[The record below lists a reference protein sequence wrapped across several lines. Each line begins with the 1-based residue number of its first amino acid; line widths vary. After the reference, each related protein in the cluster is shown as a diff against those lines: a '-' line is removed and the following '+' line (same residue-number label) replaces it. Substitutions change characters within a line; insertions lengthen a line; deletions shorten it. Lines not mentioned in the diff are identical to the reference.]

1 MSFTLGQLAVIAN
14 ALERHAP
21 HAEKL
26 RAVIEAMLAA
36 KRAETPSTTEEPQP

>member
-1 MSFTLGQLAVIAN
+1 MSLTLGQLVVIAS

-26 RAVIEAMLAA
+26 RAVIEAMLVA
-36 KRAETPSTTEEPQP
+36 KRAEATTTTEESA

>member
-1 MSFTLGQLAVIAN
+1 MTLTLGQLVVIAN

-36 KRAETPSTTEEPQP
+36 KRAETTTEENQP